1 MIELLMILIM
11 PTEINPEKMGMKLI
25 LKEKF
30 ISYESC
36 KEYVDKNMYLKP
48 DDQQG
53 LYYKVDSKEYKVFL
67 TYCKPV
73 DKQWNG
79 LLAV

>member
-1 MIELLMILIM
+1 MESGSQIS
-11 PTEINPEKMGMKLI
+11 EIW
-25 LKEKF
+25 
-30 ISYESC
+30 SC
-36 KEYVDKNMYLKP
+36 FKEYVDKNMYLKP

-73 DKQWNG
+73 DKQ
-79 LLAV
+79 